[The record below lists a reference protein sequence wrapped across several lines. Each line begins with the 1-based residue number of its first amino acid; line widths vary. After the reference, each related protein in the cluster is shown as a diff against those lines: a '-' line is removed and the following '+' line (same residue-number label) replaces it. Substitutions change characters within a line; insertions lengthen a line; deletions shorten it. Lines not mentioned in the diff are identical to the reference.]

1 MSATDLRGDSRAA
14 GRYSAPGGRPTQKD
28 DEPETRTHPAGV
40 QELPVQCGTLP
51 GPGTRVPSGDRPSLL
66 RSPQYYPCP
75 GPWGSKHSGPEQPQG
90 QLKGSLA
97 ELRNPILPFCLQPQD
112 GLIDEV
118 HQLEATISAL
128 KQKLAQ
134 TQ

>member
-1 MSATDLRGDSRAA
+1 MWNSAVTRYEGPQWGLPSSTKESSVLSLPRFLGEQAFWPRAA
-14 GRYSAPGGRPTQKD
+14 LRPAEGQRGRTA
-28 DEPETRTHPAGV
+28 
-40 QELPVQCGTLP
+40 
-51 GPGTRVPSGDRPSLL
+51 
-66 RSPQYYPCP
+66 
-75 GPWGSKHSGPEQPQG
+75 
-90 QLKGSLA
+90 
-97 ELRNPILPFCLQPQD
+97 NPILPFCLQPQD

>member
-1 MSATDLRGDSRAA
+1 MWNSAGTRYEGPQWGRPSSTKESSVLSLPRFLGEQAFWPRAA
-14 GRYSAPGGRPTQKD
+14 LRP
-28 DEPETRTHPAGV
+28 
-40 QELPVQCGTLP
+40 
-51 GPGTRVPSGDRPSLL
+51 
-66 RSPQYYPCP
+66 
-75 GPWGSKHSGPEQPQG
+75 
-90 QLKGSLA
+90 
-97 ELRNPILPFCLQPQD
+97 NPILPFCLQPQD